1 MNEYCKD
8 VLMHAWGSSPERKAL
23 EKDYNAKYYSRNRNK
38 LLQRALDRKRGLLK
52 PKSALVR
59 STIQRSKPSDV
70 GEIMTA
76 PMHLYDGPD
85 DFNESAKEGFKGIK
99 KILSYPMRFVKSQAD
114 ASLQL
119 GKDFAELVQNTAQP
133 IKNAVTKA
141 ATAVKDFFKKLK
153 YYATSDFN

>member
-8 VLMHAWGSSPERKAL
+8 ALMHAWGSSPERKAL
-23 EKDYNAKYYSRNRNK
+23 EKDYNARYYSRNRNK

-52 PKSALVR
+52 PKSAPVR
-59 STIQRSKPSDV
+59 STIQRSNPSDI
-70 GEIMTA
+70 GDIMAA

-99 KILSYPMRFVKSQAD
+99 KILSYPIRFVKNQAD
-114 ASLQL
+114 ASLRL

-141 ATAVKDFFKKLK
+141 ATAVKDFFKKFK
-153 YYATSDFN
+153 YYATSDFK

>member
-1 MNEYCKD
+1 MNEHCKD
-8 VLMHAWGSSPERKAL
+8 VLIHAWGSSPERKAL
-23 EKDYNAKYYSRNRNK
+23 EKDYNARYYSRNRNK

-52 PKSALVR
+52 SKSAPVR
-59 STIQRSKPSDV
+59 SAVQRSKPSDV
-70 GEIMTA
+70 GDIMAA

-99 KILSYPMRFVKSQAD
+99 KILSYPIRFVKSQAD
-114 ASLQL
+114 ASLRL

-141 ATAVKDFFKKLK
+141 ATAVKNFFKKFK
-153 YYATSDFN
+153 YYATSDFK